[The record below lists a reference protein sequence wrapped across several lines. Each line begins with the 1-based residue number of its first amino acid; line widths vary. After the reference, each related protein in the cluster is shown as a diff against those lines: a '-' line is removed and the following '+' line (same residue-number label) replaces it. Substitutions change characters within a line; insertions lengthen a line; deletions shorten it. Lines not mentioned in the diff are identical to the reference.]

1 MQIYHRLTALPPAAF
16 GRGSAVAL
24 GFFDGVHI
32 GHRAVIS
39 AAVGCARAEGLE
51 AAVFTFS
58 LPAGH
63 AMKGGRLITDE
74 EKHRRIEE
82 LGADHF
88 FEPAF
93 EEFCDLSPEAF
104 VTDVL
109 AGLYNA
115 KAVFCGGNFTF
126 GKKAAGNVAVLRA
139 LCAPLGIRVEVVPMA
154 LYKGE
159 TVSATRIRAALA
171 AGEMG
176 EAAAMLGRP
185 YAIDFEVRHGRGLGR
200 TLGMPTINQVYPEG
214 FQMPRLGVYVSRVRL
229 GGRWLPSVTGLG
241 SRPTVN
247 DDDTDVTCE
256 TFIPDFDG
264 QLYGQKVTVELLD
277 YIAESRRFENTGQL
291 RAAVMAWAGEAR
303 RWFARKDREMGGT
316 LL

>member
-1 MQIYHRLTALPPAAF
+1 MQIYHRLTALPPDAF
-16 GRGSAVAL
+16 RRGSAVAL

-39 AAVGCARAEGLE
+39 AAVDRARAEGLE

-63 AMKGGRLITDE
+63 TMKGGRLITDE
-74 EKHRRIEE
+74 EKHFQIGQ

-115 KAVFCGGNFTF
+115 KAVFCGDNFTF
-126 GKKAAGNVAVLRA
+126 GKKAAGNVQVLRA
-139 LCAPLGIRVEVVPMA
+139 LCTPLGIRVEVVPMA

-171 AGEMG
+171 AGELE
-176 EAAAMLGRP
+176 EAVAMLGRP
-185 YAIDFEVRHGRGLGR
+185 YSIDFEVRHGKGLGH

-214 FQMPRLGVYVSRVRL
+214 FQLPKLGVYVSRVQL
-229 GGRWLPSVTGLG
+229 DEHWLPSVTGLG
-241 SRPTVN
+241 SCPTVN
-247 DDDTDVTCE
+247 DDASSITCE

-277 YIAESRRFENTGQL
+277 YIAESHRFENTDQL
-291 RAAVMAWAGEAR
+291 RAAVMAWADEAR
-303 RWFARKDREMGGT
+303 RWFAQKDREMGKSP
-316 LL
+316 L

>member
-16 GRGSAVAL
+16 ERGSAVAL

-39 AAVGCARAEGLE
+39 AAVDCARARGLE

-63 AMKGGRLITDE
+63 RMKGGRLITDE
-74 EKHRRIEE
+74 EKHFQIGQ

-104 VTDVL
+104 VTGVL

-115 KAVFCGGNFTF
+115 KAVFCGDNFTF
-126 GKKAAGNVAVLRA
+126 GKKAAGNVEALRA

-154 LYKGE
+154 LYRGE

-176 EAAAMLGRP
+176 EVAAMLGRP
-185 YAIDFEVRHGRGLGR
+185 YSVDFEVRRGKGLGR
-200 TLGMPTINQVYPEG
+200 TLGMPTINQIYPEG

-229 GGRWLPSVTGLG
+229 DGHWLPSVTGLG

-247 DDDTDVTCE
+247 DDAGNITCE
-256 TFIPDFDG
+256 TFIPDFEG
-264 QLYGQKVTVELLD
+264 RLYGQRVTVELLD
-277 YIAESRRFENTGQL
+277 YIAESRRFENTEQL
-291 RAAVMAWAGEAR
+291 RAAVMAWADEAR
-303 RWFARKDREMGGT
+303 RWFVQKGGEKEKIP
-316 LL
+316 L

>member
-1 MQIYHRLTALPPAAF
+1 MQIYHRLTALPPDAL

-32 GHRAVIS
+32 GHQAVI
-39 AAVGCARAEGLE
+39 AAVVNSARAEGWQ

-74 EKHRRIEE
+74 EKHRRIEA

-88 FEPAF
+88 FEPPF
-93 EEFCDLSPEAF
+93 EEFCDLSPQAF

-115 KAVFCGGNFTF
+115 KAVFCGNNFTF

-139 LCAPLGIRVEVVPMA
+139 LCEPLGIRVEVVPMA
-154 LYKGE
+154 LYEGE

-171 AGEMG
+171 AGEM
-176 EAAAMLGRP
+176 EAAAAMLGRP
-185 YAIDFEVRHGRGLGR
+185 YAVDFEVRHGNGLGR
-200 TLGMPTINQVYPEG
+200 TLGMPTINQVYPAG
-214 FQMPRLGVYVSRVRL
+214 FQLPRLGVYVSRVKL
-229 GGRWLPSVTGLG
+229 GEGWLPSVTGLG

-247 DDDTDVTCE
+247 DDPGRITCE
-256 TFIPDFDG
+256 TFIPDFEG
-264 QLYGQKVTVELLD
+264 RLYGQQVTVELLA
-277 YIAESRRFENTGQL
+277 YIAESRRFENTDQL
-291 RAAVMAWAGEAR
+291 RAAVMAWAGQAR
-303 RWFARKDREMGGT
+303 RWFEQEEKAKI